1 MTVLNKSAFG
11 LIMVFVGFFRKIKF
25 CAVVTCLVGV
35 SASTA
40 SAVDKDIFI
49 KRFTES
55 FGTSVTV
62 SYGTAAENGDNLT
75 LDNVRIVGTPLSP
88 DTSLGTVVFSGI
100 TEKDHNAF
108 SVNKVSIPAL
118 RYVYEGNT
126 INVSDVT
133 FNDVSLPPNKGIY
146 NQNIGFCYG
155 TGRFK
160 QLELQDSQKK
170 RLALL
175 ENGTVVLHPSIRQNP
190 VGFLIDIKKITVFVD
205 HFPEGSTREDFI
217 SMGYKN
223 ATGHLDI
230 EGAYGGYQ
238 AMMELKQFHL
248 VLDKGG
254 VLDVSLK
261 MDGMTLDS
269 LLTVVTLQREN
280 EHGHIKST
288 QMWLGMLAQVQ
299 RYNFYGGKL
308 RFEDHSLTEKL
319 INTEAKRLKI
329 SGDALK
335 TKWKSSLPGWLSFA
349 KGTSFEQDAQ
359 NAIMSY
365 LDKPKSLA
373 ISSSPMD
380 RLPVIMLAIS
390 GKLSPKEFVRELNL
404 KINSNN

>member
-1 MTVLNKSAFG
+1 MGGVKPLYDKCKKGILFIAVADVLLIGSDCAYAFDKE
-11 LIMVFVGFFRKIKF
+11 GF
-25 CAVVTCLVGV
+25 AQ
-35 SASTA
+35 
-40 SAVDKDIFI
+40 
-49 KRFTES
+49 RFSES
-55 FGTSVTV
+55 FGKSVTV
-62 SYGTAAENGDNLT
+62 SYSVSGESPDNLT
-75 LDNVRIVGTPLSP
+75 LDNVHIIGTPLSP
-88 DTSLGTVVFSGI
+88 DTSLGKVIFSGI

-108 SVNKVSIPAL
+108 SIKKVTIPAL

-133 FNDVSLPPNKGIY
+133 FNDVTLPPNKGIY
-146 NQNIGFCYG
+146 NQNIGFRYK
-155 TGRFK
+155 TGQFK

-175 ENGTVVLHPSIRQNP
+175 ENGSVALHPSIRQNP
-190 VGFLIDIKKITVFVD
+190 VDFLINIKKITVFVD
-205 HFPEGSTREDFI
+205 NFPEGSTRQDFI
-217 SMGYKN
+217 AMGYKN
-223 ATGHLDI
+223 ATGRLDL

-238 AMMELKQFHL
+238 AMMQLKRFHL

-254 VLDVSLK
+254 VLDVALK

-280 EHGHIKST
+280 EHGRIKST

-319 INTEAKRLKI
+319 VNTEAKRLKM
-329 SGDALK
+329 SEDSLK
-335 TKWKSSLPGWLSFA
+335 AKWKSSLPGWLSFA
-349 KGTSFEQDAQ
+349 KGTSFEKDAQ
-359 NAIMSY
+359 QAIISY

-404 KINSNN
+404 KICSNN

>member
-1 MTVLNKSAFG
+1 MTGLFEGAFG
-11 LIMVFVGFFRKIKF
+11 LITVFACLFRKIKL
-25 CAVVTCLVGV
+25 CLVVTCLVGV
-35 SASTA
+35 LAGTA
-40 SAVDKDIFI
+40 FAADKDVFI

-62 SYGTAAENGDNLT
+62 SYGAVTENGDNLT
-75 LDNVRIVGTPLSP
+75 LDNVRIIGTPLSP
-88 DTSLGTVVFSGI
+88 DTSLGKVIFSGI
-100 TEKDHNAF
+100 AEKDHNEF
-108 SVNKVSIPAL
+108 SIKKVSIPAL

-146 NQNIGFCYG
+146 NQNIGFRYN
-155 TGRFK
+155 TGQFK
-160 QLELQDSQKK
+160 QLELQDSKKK

-175 ENGTVVLHPSIRQNP
+175 ENGSVALHPSIRQNP
-190 VGFLIDIKKITVFVD
+190 IDFLINIKKITVFVD
-205 HFPEGSTREDFI
+205 NFPEGSTRQNFI
-217 SMGYKN
+217 AMGYKN
-223 ATGHLDI
+223 ATGRLDI
-230 EGAYGGYQ
+230 AGAYGGYQ
-238 AMMELKQFHL
+238 SMMELKRFHL
-248 VLDKGG
+248 ILDKGG
-254 VLDVSLK
+254 VLDVALK

-280 EHGHIKST
+280 EHGNIKST

-308 RFEDHSLTEKL
+308 RFEDHSLTDKL
-319 INTEAKRLKI
+319 VNTEAKRLKT
-329 SGDALK
+329 SSEALK
-335 TKWKSSLPGWLSFA
+335 AKWKSSLPGWLSFA

-359 NAIMSY
+359 QAIISY
-365 LDKPKSLA
+365 LDKSKSLA

-404 KINSNN
+404 KISANQ